1 MALKTT
7 SSSIYWRTFTLLM
20 LLLLATSLVWFQ
32 SFRVLSEV
40 PFSRGISQQIVS
52 TANLTRYALVSADTN
67 YRPDLLHILAFREGV
82 RIIPKEST
90 DDWTPLVA
98 QGNIAA
104 LVEAQTREALGQ
116 DTIVAGNVNGEQ
128 GLWVSL
134 NIEGDDYWLL
144 IRDDLLDP
152 PFGTAWLWWAFLA
165 FFFGTVGASILTQRT
180 VAPLRLL
187 SNAAKKLGRG
197 QVPDPL
203 PEDFKSAEINSVN
216 ESFNHMVQEL
226 QRMGKDRELLLAG
239 VSHDL
244 RTPLTRL
251 RLEVELAGLPESTQ
265 DAMVSDLEQMENIVK
280 QFMAYAQQSNQ
291 PLERVDLGNA
301 ANDTLYNTRMQGKN
315 DVRIETSIMSNVFV
329 MAHPT
334 ELSRAIQNLI
344 VNADRYGRC
353 EEDGVLDLNIQVF
366 PQGSDAVLRVSDKGK
381 GVPAEEMDRVVR
393 PFERGDTSRGG
404 AKGAGLGL
412 AIVNRVVKR
421 AGGKIHLYTNH
432 PHGLI
437 VELVMPLANTRTE
450 KPALGEQ
457 IGPVDTVLKTQ
468 EPKDLF

>member
-1 MALKTT
+1 MSLKTQ
-7 SSSIYWRTFTLLM
+7 SSIYWRTFTLLM

-40 PFSRGISQQIVS
+40 PFSRGISQQIIS
-52 TANLTRYALVSADTN
+52 TANLTRYALISADTN

-82 RIIPKEST
+82 RIIPKENT
-90 DDWTPLVA
+90 DDWEPLNA

-104 LVEAQTREALGQ
+104 LVQTQTREVLGQ
-116 DTIVAGNVNGEQ
+116 ETIIAGSVNGEH
-128 GLWVSL
+128 GLWVSM

-180 VAPLRLL
+180 VAPLRQL

-197 QVPDPL
+197 EVPEPL
-203 PEDFKSAEINSVN
+203 PEDAKSSEINAVN

-251 RLEVELAGLPESTQ
+251 RLEVELANLPDYTQ
-265 DAMVSDLEQMENIVK
+265 EAMVSDLEQMENIVK
-280 QFMAYAQQSNQ
+280 QFMGYAQQSNQ
-291 PLERVDLGNA
+291 PLERVDLGLV
-301 ANDTLYNTRMQGKN
+301 ANDTLHNTRMQGKDN
-315 DVRIETSIMSNVFV
+315 VRVETSIMSNIFV

-334 ELSRAIQNLI
+334 ELTRAIQNLI
-344 VNADRYGRC
+344 VNADRYGRN
-353 EEDGVLDLNIQVF
+353 EEGILDLNIQVF
-366 PQGSDAVLRVSDKGK
+366 PQGTDAVLRVCDKGK
-381 GVPAEEMDRVVR
+381 GVPPEEMARVIR

-421 AGGKIHLYTNH
+421 AGGKVHLYTNH

-437 VELVMPLANTRTE
+437 VELVMPLANTKTE
-450 KPALGEQ
+450 KPVLGEQ
-457 IGPVDTVLKTQ
+457 IGPTDTVLKPD
-468 EPKDLF
+468 EKV

>member
-1 MALKTT
+1 MSLKTQ
-7 SSSIYWRTFTLLM
+7 SSIYWRTFTLLM

-40 PFSRGISQQIVS
+40 PFSRGISQQIIS
-52 TANLTRYALVSADTN
+52 TANLTRYALISADTN

-82 RIIPKEST
+82 RIIPKENT
-90 DDWTPLVA
+90 DDWEPLNA

-104 LVEAQTREALGQ
+104 LVQTQTREVLGQ
-116 DTIVAGNVNGEQ
+116 ETIIAGSVNGEH
-128 GLWVSL
+128 GLWVSM

-180 VAPLRLL
+180 VAPLRQL
-187 SNAAKKLGRG
+187 SSAAKKLGRG
-197 QVPDPL
+197 EVPDPL
-203 PEDFKSAEINSVN
+203 PEDAKSSEINAVN

-251 RLEVELAGLPESTQ
+251 RLEVELADLPDYTQ
-265 DAMVSDLEQMENIVK
+265 EAMVSDLEQMENIVK
-280 QFMAYAQQSNQ
+280 QFMGYAQQSNQ
-291 PLERVDLGNA
+291 PLERVDLGLA
-301 ANDTLYNTRMQGKN
+301 ANDTLHNTRMQGKEK
-315 DVRIETSIMSNVFV
+315 VRVETSIMSNIFV

-334 ELSRAIQNLI
+334 ELTRAIQNLI
-344 VNADRYGRC
+344 VNADRYGRN
-353 EEDGVLDLNIQVF
+353 EEGILDLNIQVF
-366 PQGSDAVLRVSDKGK
+366 PQGTDAVLRVCDKGK
-381 GVPAEEMDRVVR
+381 GVPPEEMARVIR

-421 AGGKIHLYTNH
+421 AGGKVHLYTNH

-437 VELVMPLANTRTE
+437 VELVMPLANTKTE
-450 KPALGEQ
+450 KPVLGEQ
-457 IGPVDTVLKTQ
+457 IGPTDTVLKAD
-468 EPKDLF
+468 EKV

>member
-1 MALKTT
+1 MSLKTQ
-7 SSSIYWRTFTLLM
+7 SSIYWRTFTLLM

-40 PFSRGISQQIVS
+40 PFSRGISQQIIS
-52 TANLTRYALVSADTN
+52 TANLTRYALISADST

-82 RIIPKEST
+82 RIIPKENT
-90 DDWTPLVA
+90 DNWEPLTA
-98 QGNIAA
+98 QGNIVA
-104 LVEAQTREALGQ
+104 LVQAQTREVMGQ
-116 DTIVAGNVNGEQ
+116 DTIIAGSVNGEH
-128 GLWVSL
+128 GLWVSM

-180 VAPLRLL
+180 VAPLRQL

-197 QVPDPL
+197 EVPEPL
-203 PEDFKSAEINSVN
+203 PEDAKSSEINAVN

-251 RLEVELAGLPESTQ
+251 RLEVELADLPDYTQ
-265 DAMVSDLEQMENIVK
+265 EAMVSDLEQMENIVK
-280 QFMAYAQQSNQ
+280 QFMGYAQQSNQ
-291 PLERVDLGNA
+291 PLERVDLGLA
-301 ANDTLYNTRMQGKN
+301 ANDTLHNTRMQGKDN
-315 DVRIETSIMSNVFV
+315 VRVETSIMSNIFV

-334 ELSRAIQNLI
+334 ELTRAIQNLI
-344 VNADRYGRC
+344 VNADRYGRN
-353 EEDGVLDLNIQVF
+353 EDGILDLNIQVF
-366 PQGSDAVLRVSDKGK
+366 PQGTDAVLRVCDKGK
-381 GVPAEEMDRVVR
+381 GVPPEEMARVIR

-421 AGGKIHLYTNH
+421 AGGKVHLYTNH

-437 VELVMPLANTRTE
+437 VELVMPLANTKTE
-450 KPALGEQ
+450 KPVLGEQ
-457 IGPVDTVLKTQ
+457 IGPTDTVLKPD
-468 EPKDLF
+468 EKV

>member
-1 MALKTT
+1 MSLKTQ
-7 SSSIYWRTFTLLM
+7 SSIYWRTFTLLM

-40 PFSRGISQQIVS
+40 PFSRGISQQIIS
-52 TANLTRYALVSADTN
+52 TANLTRYALISADTN

-82 RIIPKEST
+82 RIIPKENT
-90 DDWTPLVA
+90 DDWEPLTA

-104 LVEAQTREALGQ
+104 LVQTQTREVLGQ
-116 DTIVAGNVNGEQ
+116 ETIIAGSVNGEH
-128 GLWVSL
+128 GLWVSM

-180 VAPLRLL
+180 VAPLRQL
-187 SNAAKKLGRG
+187 SSAAKKLGRG
-197 QVPDPL
+197 EVPDPL
-203 PEDFKSAEINSVN
+203 PEDAKSSEINAVN

-251 RLEVELAGLPESTQ
+251 RLEVELADLPDYTQ
-265 DAMVSDLEQMENIVK
+265 EAMVSDLEQMENIVK
-280 QFMAYAQQSNQ
+280 QFMGYAQQSNQ
-291 PLERVDLGNA
+291 PLERVDLGLA
-301 ANDTLYNTRMQGKN
+301 ANDTLHNTRMQGKEK
-315 DVRIETSIMSNVFV
+315 VRVETSIMSNIFV

-334 ELSRAIQNLI
+334 ELTRAIQNLI
-344 VNADRYGRC
+344 VNADRYGRN
-353 EEDGVLDLNIQVF
+353 EEGILDLNIQVF
-366 PQGSDAVLRVSDKGK
+366 PQGTDAVLRVCDKGK
-381 GVPAEEMDRVVR
+381 GVPPEEMARVIR

-421 AGGKIHLYTNH
+421 AGGKVHLYTNH

-437 VELVMPLANTRTE
+437 VELVMPLANTKTE
-450 KPALGEQ
+450 KPVLGEQ
-457 IGPVDTVLKTQ
+457 IGPTDTVLKAD
-468 EPKDLF
+468 EKV

>member
-1 MALKTT
+1 MALK
-7 SSSIYWRTFTLLM
+7 SNGWSIYWSTFTLLM

-32 SFRVLSEV
+32 SFRALSEI

-82 RIIPKEST
+82 RIIPKENT
-90 DDWTPLVA
+90 DHWTPLVA
-98 QGNIAA
+98 QGNIAS
-104 LVEAQTREALGQ
+104 LVETQTREALGK
-116 DTIVAGNVNGEQ
+116 DTIVASSVNNEE

-165 FFFGTVGASILTQRT
+165 FFFGTVGASILTKRT

-187 SNAAKKLGRG
+187 SSAAKKLGRG
-197 QVPDPL
+197 ELPEPL
-203 PEDFKSAEINSVN
+203 PENFKSAEINAVN

-244 RTPLTRL
+244 RTPITRL
-251 RLEVELAGLPESTQ
+251 RLEVELADLPDYTRS
-265 DAMVSDLEQMENIVK
+265 AMVSDLEQMESIVK

-291 PLERVDLGNA
+291 SLERVDLGLSVK
-301 ANDTLYNTRMQGKN
+301 DTLSNSRMQGKEK
-315 DVRIETSIMSNVFV
+315 VQIETSIMSNLFV

-334 ELSRAIQNLI
+334 ELSRAVQNLI

-353 EEDGVLDLNIQVF
+353 EDGSLNLNIQVF
-366 PQGSDAVLRVSDKGK
+366 HQGNDAVLRVCDKGK
-381 GVPAEEMDRVVR
+381 GVPPEEMERVLR

-412 AIVNRVVKR
+412 AIVGRVVKR

-437 VELVMPLANTRTE
+437 VELVFPIANTKTE
-450 KPALGEQ
+450 KPVLGEQ
-457 IGPVDTVLKTQ
+457 IGPEDTVLKS
-468 EPKDLF
+468 PDSN